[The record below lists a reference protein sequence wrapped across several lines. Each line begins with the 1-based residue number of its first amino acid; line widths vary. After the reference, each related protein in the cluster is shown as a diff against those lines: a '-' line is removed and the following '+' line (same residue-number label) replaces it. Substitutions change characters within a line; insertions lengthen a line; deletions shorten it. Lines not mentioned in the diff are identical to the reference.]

1 VNRTG
6 QLLLLHDNAPAHCAI
21 RVRQLL
27 AQRAVSVVDHPP
39 HSPYL
44 TPAYCF
50 LFPRLKSVMKG
61 ARFPDVAAIQGR
73 VTAVLRLNAKR
84 AFADSFQQLHERCQ
98 KCVVMNGDYCEGE

>member
-1 VNRTG
+1 M
-6 QLLLLHDNAPAHCAI
+6 LLHDNAHAHSAI

-39 HSPYL
+39 HSPDQA
-44 TPAYCF
+44 PVDCF
-50 LFPRLKSVMKG
+50 LFPRLKSNMNG
-61 ARFPDVAAIQGR
+61 AGFPDMAAIQGR

-98 KCVVMNGDYCEGE
+98 KCVVMNGDYCKGQ